1 MKTLIFLTI
10 FIQFLIPAFAQ
21 NAPLAINM
29 SNLKELETD
38 WELLGT
44 LEVDEINQRN
54 LLSKRRNDLVLLR
67 RVKQLIIGG
76 DTDAAKYYLNKLE
89 DNNNKTIKY
98 IKARYLALINF
109 ITDDYE
115 ASLEALNSV
124 ALNENVYYE
133 KTCLLK
139 IINMMA
145 LNITEGL
152 YREFDSCLRVT
163 LKYSE
168 TDHYW
173 LNTIFRLKFAREES
187 FKGSSFADTQYVL
200 QNQEFLRIWLKT
212 GIYLNKEH
220 LILNLIKS
228 MPEDY
233 YKSKRTRELIGLL
246 YFRTGDEEKAMSFI
260 EDIETPNSENMKGN
274 YNLSRSKYELAF
286 GHYKLALKKKKNSL
300 NAIERSLPLVWILGQ
315 WEEGNTLLERLIKKS
330 LPERKKRTLH
340 TLFKLRQEKFK
351 ETQKQLDI
359 LNILYKEKMPF
370 ELNQLMFYNGLRTH
384 DQEQLIRYSNYT
396 CRAMDGLACWIL
408 MQTITW
414 ENLGQT
420 LERDEVILNEGADSI
435 ESLKSLGD
443 MKPIQELPT
452 IDQRDIE
459 ELDSELVKIT
469 PGQDD

>member
-10 FIQFLIPAFAQ
+10 FIQFTTPAFAQ

-38 WELLGT
+38 WELLDT

-54 LLSKRRNDLVLLR
+54 LVSKRRNDLVLLR

-76 DTDAAKYYLNKLE
+76 DVDAAKYYLNKLE

-115 ASLEALNSV
+115 KSLEALNSV

-133 KTCLLK
+133 KTCILK

-163 LKYSE
+163 FKYSE

-200 QNQEFLRIWLKT
+200 QSQEFLRIWLKT

-220 LILNLIKS
+220 LILKLIKS
-228 MPEDY
+228 IPEDY

-330 LPERKKRTLH
+330 LPERKKLTLH
-340 TLFKLRQEKFK
+340 TLFKLRQEKFR
-351 ETQKQLDI
+351 ETQKQLDV

-370 ELNQLMFYNGLRTH
+370 ELNQLMFYNGLRAH
-384 DQEQLIRYSNYT
+384 NQEQLIQYSNYA

-408 MQTITW
+408 MQTMTW

-420 LERDEVILNEGADSI
+420 LERDEAILNEGADSI

-452 IDQRDIE
+452 VDQRDIE
-459 ELDSELVKIT
+459 ELDSELVRIT